1 MDRRGV
7 LATSVADA
15 LAVPLGASGAQED
28 DMALRIVVLL
38 LTLVLPALTQSPGV
52 SAQTGSKV
60 YRLGWVSLFP
70 APTQLLPEFPELRS
84 LKARLAERG
93 YVEGKNV
100 TFELRW
106 ADGDYRRVPELAAEL
121 ERSGVDVILALGSR
135 VARISQ
141 NVVRRAPLVV
151 YTCDAFDHVARLA
164 QQGGNVTGVTC
175 MTSEL
180 SGKRLEL
187 LKEAVPR
194 ASRVV
199 FLSEPE
205 DSPSGLKRAQD
216 AAPGLGI
223 KLTTVGFKSRGE
235 LPRAL
240 EMVAKER
247 PDALFVYPDPFT
259 LMERERIAEF
269 ALIDMCISN
278 RHYRH
283 KKAGSSEAA
292 IKDRRSAGRL
302 RACWVIRHNAAMSS
316 STLSGRPLAS
326 VALKWVQTNS
336 SGFRSGA

>member
-1 MDRRGV
+1 M
-7 LATSVADA
+7 T
-15 LAVPLGASGAQED
+15 
-28 DMALRIVVLL
+28 LRIVVLL
-38 LTLVLPALTQSPGV
+38 LTLLLPALTQSPGV

-187 LKEAVPR
+187 LKEAIPT

-216 AAPGLGI
+216 AAPKLGI

-240 EMVAKER
+240 EIVAKER

-269 ALIDMCISN
+269 ALKQRLPTMYAFREFVDAGGLMSYSANSLDMFRLLADQSARIFDG
-278 RHYRH
+278 
-283 KKAGSSEAA
+283 KAPGDVPMLQATRFELIIN
-292 IKDRRSAGRL
+292 IKTAKALGLTIPPALLGR
-302 RACWVIRHNAAMSS
+302 ADHVIE
-316 STLSGRPLAS
+316 
-326 VALKWVQTNS
+326 
-336 SGFRSGA
+336 

>member
-1 MDRRGV
+1 MGQIGFPV
-7 LATSVADA
+7 
-15 LAVPLGASGAQED
+15 G
-28 DMALRIVVLL
+28 LRIVVLL

-70 APTQLLPEFPELRS
+70 APTQPDFPEIRS

-106 ADGDYRRVPELAAEL
+106 AGGDYQRVPELAAEL
-121 ERSGVDVILALGSR
+121 ERSGVDVIVALGSR

-151 YTCDAFDHVARLA
+151 YTCDPFDHVARLA
-164 QQGGNVTGVTC
+164 QPGGNVTGVTC

-180 SGKRLEL
+180 SGKRLEV
-187 LKEAVPR
+187 LKEAVPT
-194 ASRVV
+194 ASRIV

-269 ALIDMCISN
+269 ALRQRLPTMYAFREFVDAGGLMSYGANSLDMFRLLADQSARIFDG
-278 RHYRH
+278 
-283 KKAGSSEAA
+283 KAPGDVPMLQATRFELIINLKTAKALGLTIPPSLL
-292 IKDRRSAGRL
+292 GR
-302 RACWVIRHNAAMSS
+302 ADQIIE
-316 STLSGRPLAS
+316 
-326 VALKWVQTNS
+326 
-336 SGFRSGA
+336 